1 MVVKTDGECKIF
13 IYSFLFVINKS
24 SFVCLF
30 ISITLYRWG
39 SGMNFTKQNTLN
51 KFKALATTD
60 SKIYIYNCDSKK
72 FEKAGNPN
80 GTGKKVSFYVITY
93 DIEDFAKFISVRTLN
108 KELPDKMSVEYLE
121 KI

>member
-1 MVVKTDGECKIF
+1 MTVKTDGECKNF

-39 SGMNFTKQNTLN
+39 MGMNFTKQNRLN
-51 KFKALATTD
+51 KFKVLTTTN
-60 SKIYIYNCDSKK
+60 SRFYIYNCDSKK
-72 FEKAGNPN
+72 FGEAGNPN
-80 GTGKKVSFYVITY
+80 VRGKKVSFYVITY
-93 DIEDFAKFISVRTLN
+93 DKNDLVNFISVRTLN